1 MFELLGT
8 RIRLTQGDTGL
19 LTIKARSEHIFT
31 QKDRVV
37 FTVRKTGGGIMT
49 EMVLTPQED
58 GTVQVPFTNALT
70 DGWKPGAYA
79 WDVRYVL
86 GAVLE
91 GGRVTD
97 GDEVIT
103 PMQPGQLEITRAVG
117 QI

>member
-1 MFELLGT
+1 MFEVHGT

-19 LTIKARSEHIFT
+19 LTIKVRSERPLT
-31 QKDRVV
+31 DDDRAV
-37 FTVRKTGGGIMT
+37 FTVRRPSGGIMA

-70 DGWKPGAYA
+70 DGWKPGIYA

-86 GAVLE
+86 GAVID
-91 GGRVTD
+91 GGKVTD
-97 GDEVIT
+97 GREVIT
-103 PMQPGQLEITRAVG
+103 PMSPGQFEITRAVG